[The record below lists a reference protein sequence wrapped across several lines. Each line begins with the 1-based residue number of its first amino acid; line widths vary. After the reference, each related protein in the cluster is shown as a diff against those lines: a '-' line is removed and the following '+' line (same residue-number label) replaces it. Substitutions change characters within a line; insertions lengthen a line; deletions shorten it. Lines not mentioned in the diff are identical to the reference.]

1 MSKKETQKENKENKE
16 QQAPATGVV
25 SSDDPAVPSVG
36 DAPLVGVDDE
46 PEEYEPLG
54 LERVNFQSYEA
65 QAAARA
71 DRGDRTDFDDS
82 IVEGRI
88 IEARKPD
95 KRATREDPNREV
107 IVRPVKTENRFYV
120 GGVPYQIVSGRKV
133 KVPRHVALLLEEK
146 GYLGL

>member
-1 MSKKETQKENKENKE
+1 MSKKETQKENKE
-16 QQAPATGVV
+16 QQAPVAGVV
-25 SSDDPAVPSVG
+25 SSDDPAVPSVD
-36 DAPLVGVDDE
+36 DAPLVGIDDE

-71 DRGDRTDFDDS
+71 DRGKEYQDDS